1 MLMRLDIR
9 KVNIS
14 VKGLR
19 DQPSVWHK
27 KLGTTDGGEYYLLI
41 LKSKKSEAILTKIF
55 S

>member
-1 MLMRLDIR
+1 MLMSRDIR

-27 KLGTTDGGEYYLLI
+27 KLDTTDGGEYYLLI